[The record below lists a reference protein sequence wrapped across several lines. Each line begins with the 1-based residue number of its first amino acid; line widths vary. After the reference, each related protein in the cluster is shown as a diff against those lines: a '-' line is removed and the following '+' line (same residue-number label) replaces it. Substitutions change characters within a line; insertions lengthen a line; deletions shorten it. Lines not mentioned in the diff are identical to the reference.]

1 MFHPSLILEEK
12 RIILA
17 LKLFQIKNNLVT
29 ILRERIEA
37 ALQPFSIFCVH
48 FSCKLKSFIFYDI
61 VK

>member
-29 ILRERIEA
+29 ILRER
-37 ALQPFSIFCVH
+37 SN
-48 FSCKLKSFIFYDI
+48 SKFIIKF
-61 VK
+61 KTH